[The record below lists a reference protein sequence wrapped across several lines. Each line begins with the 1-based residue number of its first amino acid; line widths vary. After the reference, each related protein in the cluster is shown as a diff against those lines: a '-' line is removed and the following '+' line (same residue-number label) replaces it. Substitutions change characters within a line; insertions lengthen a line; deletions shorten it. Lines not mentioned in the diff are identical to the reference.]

1 MTKTTV
7 VAMHDRKEDYISIKQ
22 FKDMSHE
29 DCLKDII
36 KGFGME
42 LESRYSDDVKGMTR
56 YLSDYLRL
64 TIKIEDIK

>member
-29 DCLKDII
+29 DYLKDII